1 MNGEF
6 ADRFRRVRAW
16 AGNAHSQGWLE
27 EADIAALDSVET
39 ESAGDLFREAD
50 RRPLL
55 VGLFGGTGVGKS
67 SLLNRLAGQQI
78 AKTGVTRPTSTQATM
93 YVHRSQT
100 LNAFSVDSPVADT
113 RVEYHDVEDRR
124 DVAWLDMP
132 DIDSVET
139 DNRRLV
145 LAWLP
150 YIDWLIYVVSP
161 ERYRDDIGWRLI
173 ERRHRK
179 HHWLFVIN
187 RWDEAVNI
195 QLNEFVTDLEA
206 AGFTEPVVL
215 RTSCLQQSDDFE
227 QLEGIIDRAIRDHGL
242 AELQRIGVLARLEE
256 LDVLCDSMMHKIGS
270 DNDWK
275 EMQKKIN
282 EMIDRRLAAIKDRL
296 GAELEAIV
304 QRFPSV
310 PALWRADPDPPA
322 LPEEELRLTIGS
334 EYNAGLIANIGADI
348 TIAVEA
354 GGMQSRPLRTRVEQT
369 LATANQTVVNESRNG
384 LSEAMYNPGGPVRRV
399 LRRAMKSAAY
409 ALPVAAGM
417 WVGYNVI
424 RGYQQGITGEQSFL
438 GIDFAVHSLL
448 LIGLAGLIP
457 FLLSRW
463 LRPSLRTAARRGIR
477 VGLDKAVDAIKTSLM
492 QSFKASMRER
502 EKLAERF
509 PHS

>member
-1 MNGEF
+1 MNDVF
-6 ADRFRRVRAW
+6 TDRFRRVRAW
-16 AGNAHSQGWLE
+16 AGNAHALGWLE
-27 EADIAALDSVET
+27 EAGIAGLDRVET

-78 AKTGVTRPTSTQATM
+78 AKTGVTRPTSKQATM
-93 YVHRSQT
+93 YVHQSQT
-100 LNAFSVDSPVADT
+100 LNAFSKDSPVADT

-139 DNRRLV
+139 DNRQLV

-161 ERYRDDIGWRLI
+161 ERYRDDIGRQLI

-187 RWDEAVNI
+187 RWDEAVDI

-206 AGFTEPVVL
+206 AGFPDPVVL
-215 RTSCLQQSDDFE
+215 RTSCLQQRDDFE
-227 QLEGIIDRAIRDHGL
+227 QLEGIIDRAIGDHGL

-256 LDVLCDSMMHKIGS
+256 LDVLCDSIMRRIGS
-270 DNDWK
+270 VNDWK
-275 EMQKKIN
+275 EMQKKIK
-282 EMIDRRLAAIKDRL
+282 ETIDRRLTAIKDRL
-296 GAELEAIV
+296 GAELETIV
-304 QRFPSV
+304 QRYPTV
-310 PALWRADPDPPA
+310 PAVWRADPDPPA
-322 LPEEELRLTIGS
+322 LPEEDLSSIIGS

-354 GGMQSRPLRTRVEQT
+354 GGMQSGPLRARVEHI
-369 LATANQTVVNESRNG
+369 LATVSQTVVNETRIG
-384 LSEAMYNPGGPVRRV
+384 LSEAMYKPGEPLRRV
-399 LRRAMKSAAY
+399 LRRVMKSAAY
-409 ALPVAAGM
+409 ALPAAAGM
-417 WVGYNVI
+417 WVGYNVVT
-424 RGYQQGITGEQSFL
+424 GYQQGLAGEQAFL
-438 GIDFAVHSLL
+438 GVDFTVHSLL

-463 LRPSLRTAARRGIR
+463 LRPSLRTTARRGIR
-477 VGLDKAVDAIKTSLM
+477 VGLDRAVDTIKTSLM

-502 EKLAERF
+502 EELVEKF
-509 PHS
+509 PGL